1 MRQHI
6 TIKDIARIAGV
17 STSTVSRALSNS
29 PELSEQTRQRI
40 LEICRREG
48 YRVNALARS
57 LICNKTNVIELID
70 PELTNPFYAE
80 LSLGIETH
88 ARSLGYNVI
97 LCNGQNDAKVTEEL
111 FGFLISH
118 QVDGIIL
125 ASSQQ
130 DAGTMIQKLAPR
142 LPAVLLGTPA
152 LVSGDEVNS
161 VCIDN
166 LAGGRLAA
174 EHLCCFLK
182 KNKAGDKLLM
192 SGDLPGMYSEYMEK
206 RYEDMG
212 AIFQWCSGAAGNVNP
227 IYFCTYKKYNH
238 DKTTKDIDT
247 GYEAWDYC
255 EALAQRHA
263 VDVLKVMSEFTEK
276 DFSTDF
282 VFKTIEKNVAL
293 PGQALVK
300 PDGFKGMVLPK
311 DQSPLLKI
319 VDDKDQY
326 LNLKVSSINGIG
338 FVGMNAE
345 LVAEIRQDQKR

>member
-57 LICNKTNVIELID
+57 LICNKTNVIGLIV
-70 PELTNPFYAE
+70 PEVTNPFYAE

-97 LCNGQNDAKVTEEL
+97 LCNGQNDTKVTEEL

-142 LPAVLLGTPA
+142 LPTVLLGTPA

-166 LAGGRLAA
+166 LAAAVWAA
-174 EHLCCFLK
+174 EHLLEL
-182 KNKAGDKLLM
+182 GHRDIVYL
-192 SGDLPGMYSEYMEK
+192 
-206 RYEDMG
+206 
-212 AIFQWCSGAAGNVNP
+212 GNRPNSL
-227 IYFCTYKKYNH
+227 TH
-238 DKTTKDIDT
+238 QLRLR
-247 GYEAWDYC
+247 G
-255 EALAQRHA
+255 
-263 VDVLKVMSEFTEK
+263 FTE
-276 DFSTDF
+276 TL
-282 VFKTIEKNVAL
+282 EKQV
-293 PGQALVK
+293 
-300 PDGFKGMVLPK
+300 
-311 DQSPLLKI
+311 
-319 VDDKDQY
+319 
-326 LNLKVSSINGIG
+326 
-338 FVGMNAE
+338 
-345 LVAEIRQDQKR
+345 

>member
-57 LICNKTNVIELID
+57 LICNKTNVIGLIV
-70 PELTNPFYAE
+70 PEVTNPFYAE

-97 LCNGQNDAKVTEEL
+97 LCNGQNDTKVTEEL

-142 LPAVLLGTPA
+142 LPTVLLGTPA

-174 EHLCCFLK
+174 EHLLELGHRDIVYLGNRPNSLTHQLRLRGFTEMLE
-182 KNKAGDKLLM
+182 KAGITPQVIDNPWLLLDRHRLCTQPEAVRKRLFRHC
-192 SGDLPGMYSEYMEK
+192 DL
-206 RYEDMG
+206 RLDRFHG
-212 AIFQWCSGAAGNVNP
+212 ARRIAGSRRIRHLYP
-227 IYFCTYKKYNH
+227 RGYFP
-238 DKTTKDIDT
+238 
-247 GYEAWDYC
+247 AR
-255 EALAQRHA
+255 L
-263 VDVLKVMSEFTEK
+263 
-276 DFSTDF
+276 
-282 VFKTIEKNVAL
+282 
-293 PGQALVK
+293 
-300 PDGFKGMVLPK
+300 
-311 DQSPLLKI
+311 
-319 VDDKDQY
+319 
-326 LNLKVSSINGIG
+326 
-338 FVGMNAE
+338 
-345 LVAEIRQDQKR
+345 

>member
-57 LICNKTNVIELID
+57 LICNKTNVIGLIV
-70 PELTNPFYAE
+70 PEVTNPFYAE

-174 EHLCCFLK
+174 EHLLELGHRDIVYLGNRPNSLTHQLRLRGFTEMLE
-182 KNKAGDKLLM
+182 KAGITPQVIDNPHGCSSIDIGCALSRKLFANGC
-192 SGDLPGMYSEYMEK
+192 SAT
-206 RYEDMG
+206 
-212 AIFQWCSGAAGNVNP
+212 AIFASTDSMALGVLQAADEYGISIPEDISLLGFDNI
-227 IYFCTYKKYNH
+227 IYSALPKIELST
-238 DKTTKDIDT
+238 IDQRKQLLA
-247 GYEAWDYC
+247 EATVD
-255 EALAQRHA
+255 LLTRIIDSDAQ
-263 VDVLKVMSEFTEK
+263 DEFTHRMIRP
-276 DFSTDF
+276 T
-282 VFKTIEKNVAL
+282 
-293 PGQALVK
+293 LVSRSSCRA
-300 PDGFKGMVLPK
+300 PK
-311 DQSPLLKI
+311 K
-319 VDDKDQY
+319 
-326 LNLKVSSINGIG
+326 
-338 FVGMNAE
+338 
-345 LVAEIRQDQKR
+345 

>member
-57 LICNKTNVIELID
+57 LICNKTNVIGLIV
-70 PELTNPFYAE
+70 PEVTNPFYAE

-97 LCNGQNDAKVTEEL
+97 LCNGQNDTKVTEGL

-130 DAGTMIQKLAPR
+130 DAGTMIQNFAPR
-142 LPAVLLGTPA
+142 LPTVLLGTPA

-174 EHLCCFLK
+174 EHLLELGHRDIVYLGHRPNSLTNTASLSPKIFPCSALITSFIPHCQRSSFPPSISASSFLQK
-182 KNKAGDKLLM
+182 PPLICSRASLIRM
-192 SGDLPGMYSEYMEK
+192 S
-206 RYEDMG
+206 R
-212 AIFQWCSGAAGNVNP
+212 
-227 IYFCTYKKYNH
+227 T
-238 DKTTKDIDT
+238 
-247 GYEAWDYC
+247 
-255 EALAQRHA
+255 
-263 VDVLKVMSEFTEK
+263 
-276 DFSTDF
+276 
-282 VFKTIEKNVAL
+282 
-293 PGQALVK
+293 
-300 PDGFKGMVLPK
+300 
-311 DQSPLLKI
+311 
-319 VDDKDQY
+319 
-326 LNLKVSSINGIG
+326 SSRT
-338 FVGMNAE
+338 A
-345 LVAEIRQDQKR
+345 

>member
-40 LEICRREG
+40 LEICQREG

-57 LICNKTNVIELID
+57 LICNKTNVIGLIV
-70 PELTNPFYAE
+70 PEVTNPFYAE

-130 DAGTMIQKLAPR
+130 DAGTMIQKF
-142 LPAVLLGTPA
+142 
-152 LVSGDEVNS
+152 EVNS

-174 EHLCCFLK
+174 EHLLEL
-182 KNKAGDKLLM
+182 GH
-192 SGDLPGMYSEYMEK
+192 
-206 RYEDMG
+206 R
-212 AIFQWCSGAAGNVNP
+212 
-227 IYFCTYKKYNH
+227 
-238 DKTTKDIDT
+238 DI
-247 GYEAWDYC
+247 
-255 EALAQRHA
+255 
-263 VDVLKVMSEFTEK
+263 V
-276 DFSTDF
+276 
-282 VFKTIEKNVAL
+282 
-293 PGQALVK
+293 
-300 PDGFKGMVLPK
+300 
-311 DQSPLLKI
+311 
-319 VDDKDQY
+319 
-326 LNLKVSSINGIG
+326 
-338 FVGMNAE
+338 
-345 LVAEIRQDQKR
+345 

>member
-57 LICNKTNVIELID
+57 LICNKTNVIGLIV
-70 PELTNPFYAE
+70 PEVTNPFYAE

-97 LCNGQNDAKVTEEL
+97 LCNGQNDGKVTEEL

-130 DAGTMIQKLAPR
+130 DAGTMIQNFAPR

-174 EHLCCFLK
+174 EHLLELGHRDIVYLG
-182 KNKAGDKLLM
+182 NRPNSLTHQLR
-192 SGDLPGMYSEYMEK
+192 LRRSEEH
-206 RYEDMG
+206 
-212 AIFQWCSGAAGNVNP
+212 
-227 IYFCTYKKYNH
+227 T
-238 DKTTKDIDT
+238 
-247 GYEAWDYC
+247 
-255 EALAQRHA
+255 
-263 VDVLKVMSEFTEK
+263 SE
-276 DFSTDF
+276 
-282 VFKTIEKNVAL
+282 L
-293 PGQALVK
+293 
-300 PDGFKGMVLPK
+300 
-311 DQSPLLKI
+311 QSPC
-319 VDDKDQY
+319 
-326 LNLKVSSINGIG
+326 
-338 FVGMNAE
+338 
-345 LVAEIRQDQKR
+345 

>member
-57 LICNKTNVIELID
+57 LICNKTNVIGLIV
-70 PELTNPFYAE
+70 PEVTNPFYAE

-88 ARSLGYNVI
+88 ARSLGYNII
-97 LCNGQNDAKVTEEL
+97 LCIGQNDPKVTEEL

-130 DAGTMIQKLAPR
+130 DAGTMIQNFAPR
-142 LPAVLLGTPA
+142 LPTVLLGTPA

-174 EHLCCFLK
+174 EHLLEL
-182 KNKAGDKLLM
+182 GHRDIVYL
-192 SGDLPGMYSEYMEK
+192 
-206 RYEDMG
+206 
-212 AIFQWCSGAAGNVNP
+212 GNRPNSL
-227 IYFCTYKKYNH
+227 TH
-238 DKTTKDIDT
+238 QLRLR
-247 GYEAWDYC
+247 G
-255 EALAQRHA
+255 
-263 VDVLKVMSEFTEK
+263 FTE
-276 DFSTDF
+276 
-282 VFKTIEKNVAL
+282 
-293 PGQALVK
+293 
-300 PDGFKGMVLPK
+300 M
-311 DQSPLLKI
+311 
-319 VDDKDQY
+319 
-326 LNLKVSSINGIG
+326 
-338 FVGMNAE
+338 M
-345 LVAEIRQDQKR
+345 

>member
-40 LEICRREG
+40 LEICQREG

-57 LICNKTNVIELID
+57 LICNKTNVIGLIV
-70 PELTNPFYAE
+70 PEVTNPFYAE

-130 DAGTMIQKLAPR
+130 DAGTMIQKFVPR
-142 LPAVLLGTPA
+142 LPTVLLGTPA

-174 EHLCCFLK
+174 EHLLEL
-182 KNKAGDKLLM
+182 GH
-192 SGDLPGMYSEYMEK
+192 
-206 RYEDMG
+206 R
-212 AIFQWCSGAAGNVNP
+212 
-227 IYFCTYKKYNH
+227 
-238 DKTTKDIDT
+238 DIV
-247 GYEAWDYC
+247 Y
-255 EALAQRHA
+255 L
-263 VDVLKVMSEFTEK
+263 
-276 DFSTDF
+276 
-282 VFKTIEKNVAL
+282 
-293 PGQALVK
+293 GQ
-300 PDGFKGMVLPK
+300 
-311 DQSPLLKI
+311 
-319 VDDKDQY
+319 
-326 LNLKVSSINGIG
+326 IG
-338 FVGMNAE
+338 RAHV
-345 LVAEIRQDQKR
+345 